1 MIFIKVELL
10 TSCRDVATALRSV
23 FLSSGKV
30 QGRPSLDPIYD
41 EVRSNAQVVISNVGQ
56 LLQTLKSVEEDER
69 RGIRSLELA
78 ANYCREQ
85 AKLLPS
91 SKDPEGLLTPNSS
104 RKSGPRST
112 SVASG
117 SSSLI
122 ARYLAP
128 DDLARAAGGPVQS
141 AVSKA
146 ILANNT
152 QIHRDIVQTSSATRD
167 AVADLVAAAKC
178 LLRYSDIPPET
189 RSSCAIVTRELAEEF
204 AALLDALKN
213 SSLINDTILGLYIP
227 RKSGPENVSNIA
239 RRIADI
245 SHSLIN
251 LVDSLR
257 EGPRLIMY
265 FRASSPE
272 WRDVAEKFIG
282 RHVAYHH
289 HYVSN
294 YALGGSSKSH
304 KSIFIRPTCYPLQ
317 ISSEQTTEQ
326 TMNDEAECRIVDAIN
341 QLNSSLEKCT
351 SRCDMYGLLGVSG

>member
-1 MIFIKVELL
+1 MDNDGGGRDDDEQSHWITSCSSRLYYYYKSHLYTTVYFLDYVPTVELL
-10 TSCRDVATALRSV
+10 TSSRDIATALRSV
-23 FLSSGKV
+23 FLSAGKV
-30 QGRPSLDPIYD
+30 QGRPSLDPVYD

-104 RKSGPRST
+104 RKSGPRSI

-152 QIHRDIVQTSSATRD
+152 QIQRDIVQTSSATRD
-167 AVADLVAAAKC
+167 AVTDLVAAAKV
-178 LLRYSDIPPET
+178 R
-189 RSSCAIVTRELAEEF
+189 V
-204 AALLDALKN
+204 
-213 SSLINDTILGLYIP
+213 
-227 RKSGPENVSNIA
+227 
-239 RRIADI
+239 
-245 SHSLIN
+245 
-251 LVDSLR
+251 
-257 EGPRLIMY
+257 
-265 FRASSPE
+265 
-272 WRDVAEKFIG
+272 
-282 RHVAYHH
+282 
-289 HYVSN
+289 
-294 YALGGSSKSH
+294 
-304 KSIFIRPTCYPLQ
+304 
-317 ISSEQTTEQ
+317 
-326 TMNDEAECRIVDAIN
+326 
-341 QLNSSLEKCT
+341 
-351 SRCDMYGLLGVSG
+351 